1 MNNKKKDKF
10 DYVVENHM
18 LEGVNN
24 E

>member
-10 DYVVENHM
+10 DYVVENHI